1 MEKRTMVLN
10 KLETLLPGQEREFLV
25 FMAECDGSG
34 INDFSNY
41 SLEMLLDI
49 FIGFEESNGDGE
61 ELNEEWLDE
70 VLRVYIPG
78 FERGEHV
85 F

>member
-10 KLETLLPGQEREFLV
+10 KLTTLLPGQEREFLM

-34 INDFSNY
+34 VNDFSNY
-41 SLEMLLDI
+41 NLLMLLDM

-61 ELNEEWLDE
+61 ELNEEWLTE
-70 VLRVYIPG
+70 VLEIYIPG
-78 FERGEHV
+78 FKSGEHI